1 MTLRR
6 HEKRRLQPIG
16 IKGMPQVCRLKTGL
30 IVEIRHTLTIHIF
43 IYIYIYKTYI
53 YMYITYVYTY
63 IYLYTNNIYI
73 YI

>member
-43 IYIYIYKTYI
+43 IYIYIKHI